1 MTRRRDFI
9 RNSIVGSGLAVA
21 GMGFKLKSFDSVLT
35 SNPIEAGQ
43 SQKDWH
49 RDPEWRKIKYGE
61 WGGPG
66 VSAGPGPMDTVL
78 VKDYAPRSSVVT
90 KETFIAKAKFPV
102 IDCHI
107 HVVAET
113 ADEVAEWV
121 NTMDE
126 VGIEKSI
133 ILTESTG
140 AAFNRHVELF
150 LKKYPERFLLYCGLD
165 TTEIDKPDYSDRA
178 VEELVRCHNMG
189 ACGVGELTD
198 KGNGLTETVLPRN
211 KRLHPDD
218 VRLDAFWEKCAEL
231 KMPVNLHIADHPS
244 CWTPLDIYQERSPD
258 YQHFNQF
265 GKDVSSYDE
274 LISIRNRTL
283 EKHPNTI
290 FIACHLGNQGNDL
303 ETLGQ
308 AMDKYPNLYLDTS
321 ARDYEIGR
329 TPRASARFLSKYQN
343 RIMFGTDQGRDKSMY
358 QIHWRLF
365 ESEDEYFVGRVGWRY
380 YGLGLPEPVLE
391 SIYRGTAMK
400 IFT

>member
-150 LKKYPERFLLYCGLD
+150 LKKYPERFCFIVDWTQPKSTNLIILTGLL
-165 TTEIDKPDYSDRA
+165 K
-178 VEELVRCHNMG
+178 N
-189 ACGVGELTD
+189 
-198 KGNGLTETVLPRN
+198 
-211 KRLHPDD
+211 
-218 VRLDAFWEKCAEL
+218 W
-231 KMPVNLHIADHPS
+231 
-244 CWTPLDIYQERSPD
+244 
-258 YQHFNQF
+258 
-265 GKDVSSYDE
+265 
-274 LISIRNRTL
+274 
-283 EKHPNTI
+283 
-290 FIACHLGNQGNDL
+290 
-303 ETLGQ
+303 
-308 AMDKYPNLYLDTS
+308 
-321 ARDYEIGR
+321 
-329 TPRASARFLSKYQN
+329 
-343 RIMFGTDQGRDKSMY
+343 
-358 QIHWRLF
+358 
-365 ESEDEYFVGRVGWRY
+365 
-380 YGLGLPEPVLE
+380 
-391 SIYRGTAMK
+391 
-400 IFT
+400 